1 MRLGSEIPSISTAHA
16 QAQRCCAQV
25 IHIFVHSQRVSSLL
39 ADPTDGSRSVRAG
52 ACGDTAR
59 GPGARLRAWRG

>member
-25 IHIFVHSQRVSSLL
+25 IHIFVHSQQVSSSL
-39 ADPTDGSRSVRAG
+39 AGATDSSRS
-52 ACGDTAR
+52 AR
-59 GPGARLRAWRG
+59 RRLL

>member
-25 IHIFVHSQRVSSLL
+25 IHIFVHSQQVSSPL
-39 ADPTDGSRSVRAG
+39 ASPQTAADQRAG

>member
-25 IHIFVHSQRVSSLL
+25 IHIFVHSQQVSSPL
-39 ADPTDGSRSVRAG
+39 AGPTDGSRS
-52 ACGDTAR
+52 AR
-59 GPGARLRAWRG
+59 RRLR